1 MLPLTGSA
9 SNVNLPFLKNKLILS
24 DQLIIDQTTQ
34 WIKSVV
40 VGCNF
45 CPFAAPVLKS
55 NSIRY
60 IVGQYSTSRQ
70 MLDHLLKE
78 MRLLDTHAD
87 IETTFVIYP
96 VGLGQFRDYL
106 NFVQKAEQL
115 NSAKGYDG
123 VYQLATFHPEYCFA
137 GSVKDDPANFT
148 NRSIYPML
156 HLLRED
162 SVTKALAHF
171 PDPDSIPQKNI
182 DYARNKGLQYMQWL
196 RGSCM

>member
-1 MLPLTGSA
+1 
-9 SNVNLPFLKNKLILS
+9 
-24 DQLIIDQTTQ
+24 
-34 WIKSVV
+34 
-40 VGCNF
+40 
-45 CPFAAPVLKS
+45 
-55 NSIRY
+55 
-60 IVGQYSTSRQ
+60 

-78 MRLLDTHAD
+78 MKLLDTNAE

-106 NFVQKAEQL
+106 NFVRKAEQL
-115 NSAKGYDG
+115 NSGKGYEG
-123 VYQLATFHPEYCFA
+123 IYQLATFHPEYCFA
-137 GSVKDDPANFT
+137 GSAKDDPANFT

-156 HLLRED
+156 HLLREA

-182 DYARNKGLQYMQWL
+182 DYARSKGLQYMQWL